1 MSAQH
6 VVRKGENRRGRAFR
20 KIPLAVAVALAF
32 AAPAWA
38 QDANPPSPG
47 KDAAAKDKDKDTRTL
62 GTVTVTAQKREE
74 NLQKVPISLQ
84 VLGSSQLEQQDVAS
98 FSDYAKLIP
107 SLSYGTAGGGVFSGP
122 GFVQVYMRGVASGGD
137 GNHSGSQPSVGMYL
151 DEQPITTIQGA
162 LDIHMYDID
171 RVEAL
176 AGPQGTL
183 YGASSQ
189 AGTVRIITKKP
200 DPSGYAAGFAVEAS
214 AIDGGGIGHVLEGF
228 VNLPMN
234 NNTAAVRLV
243 GWQKHDAGWVDNLH
257 GTRTY
262 PTSGITADNAAF
274 AKNNYNTADTAGL
287 RAAMRFNIAD
297 RWTITPQLI
306 AQKMKAHG
314 SAGIDPLVGS
324 ASAGYD
330 SSYGKT
336 AVKHFYPEF
345 SDDRWYQAA
354 MTVEGKVG
362 NFDLTYVFS
371 HLKRDVDSA
380 ADYSDYGYWYDALAG
395 YGAYFYDD
403 SGNLINPA
411 QHITARDGYKR
422 TSHEL
427 RIASPQDNR
436 LRLVAGLFWQNQSH
450 DILQNYQ
457 IDGLASVLSVSGWP
471 DTIWLTRQNR
481 SDDDRA
487 VFGQLSYDLTD
498 RLEANVGG
506 RWFHAQNALKGY
518 FGFAEGYSSQ
528 SSQAPADRYGEAG
541 CYAQYGAPSNW
552 QPYKGA
558 PCLVFDKGVKENG
571 SIYRANLTFKI
582 NDTKLLYATWSEG
595 YRPGGINR
603 RGTLPPYKSDFL
615 TNYEAGWKTSW
626 GNGSFIFN
634 GAVFREDW
642 KDFQFSYLSR
652 PERPD
657 RDPQRQPGAHQ
668 RPGDRPGLGGH
679 LQPADHRQLR
689 LVRRQADPE
698 LLRLAAP
705 GWQAGD
711 GVPGGHPGPERQRG
725 QRPAGRGRHPAA
737 DHAALQ
743 GQPQRALHLRPRPRR
758 GVLAGLVLT
767 RGQAPGG
774 HAHRRDR
781 AAGLPGCVH
790 PGRSL
795 GRLAQGQLG
804 DRRVPEER
812 VQFARADDPL
822 RRMRGTDLRLR
833 AVHRDRAAAHP
844 GHPLQPRVLSRGT
857 GTPGTVPG
865 HAQGGPPAALRVIAT
880 ASFRVQMRRRDQR
893 AAGASR
899 TGSGTLHRSIWPA
912 GWV

>member
-6 VVRKGENRRGRAFR
+6 VVRKGENRHGRAFR

-38 QDANPPSPG
+38 QDANPPSPA

-84 VLGSSQLEQQDVAS
+84 VLGSTQLEQQDVAS
-98 FSDYAKLIP
+98 FSDYAKMIP

-189 AGTVRIITKKP
+189 SGTVRIITKKP
-200 DPSGYAAGFAVEAS
+200 DPSGYAAGFAVEAN

-262 PTSGITADNAAF
+262 PTSGIVADNAAF
-274 AKNNYNTADTAGL
+274 AKNNYNTADTAGV
-287 RAAMRFNIAD
+287 RAAMRFDIND

-330 SSYGKT
+330 SSYGNT

-354 MTVEGKVG
+354 MTVEGKIG

-371 HLKRDVDSA
+371 HLNRDVDSA
-380 ADYSDYGYWYDALAG
+380 ADYSDYGYWYDSLAG
-395 YGAYFYDD
+395 YGAYFYDNN
-403 SGNLINPA
+403 GNLINPA
-411 QHITARDGYKR
+411 QHINATDRYRR

-450 DILQNYQ
+450 DILQDYQ

-471 DTIWLTRQNR
+471 NTIWLTRQDR
-481 SDDDRA
+481 TDDDRA

-498 RLEANVGG
+498 RLELNAGG
-506 RWFHAQNALKGY
+506 RWFHARNSLKGF

-528 SSQAPADRYGEAG
+528 SSQPPADRYGEAG

-558 PCLVFDKGVKENG
+558 PCMVFDKGVKENG

-582 NDTKLLYATWSEG
+582 NDTKLVYATWSEG

-603 RGTLPPYKSDFL
+603 RGTLPPYLSDFL

-642 KDFQFSYLSR
+642 KNFQFSYLGQNGLTEIRNANQARINGLETDLVWAATYNLQITGSFAWYDAKLTQNFCGWL
-652 PERPD
+652 RPD
-657 RDPQRQPGAHQ
+657 GKPETVCPAGTLDPNGNVVSGPQAAAGTQLPITPRFKGSLNARYTFDLGPGEAY
-668 RPGDRPGLGGH
+668 
-679 LQPADHRQLR
+679 
-689 LVRRQADPE
+689 
-698 LLRLAAP
+698 
-705 GWQAGD
+705 WQASFS
-711 GVPGGHPGPERQRG
+711 H
-725 QRPAGRGRHPAA
+725 AGKRRVDMRTAETALLGYLDAYTLVDLSAGWRKDSWAIDVFLKNA
-737 DHAALQ
+737 FNSRAQMTRFAECAALTC
-743 GQPQRALHLRPRPRR
+743 GYEPYTVIA
-758 GVLAGLVLT
+758 
-767 RGQAPGG
+767 
-774 HAHRRDR
+774 
-781 AAGLPGCVH
+781 
-790 PGRSL
+790 
-795 GRLAQGQLG
+795 
-804 DRRVPEER
+804 
-812 VQFARADDPL
+812 
-822 RRMRGTDLRLR
+822 
-833 AVHRDRAAAHP
+833 
-844 GHPLQPRVLSRGT
+844 QPRTLGIRFSRE
-857 GTPGTVPG
+857 
-865 HAQGGPPAALRVIAT
+865 
-880 ASFRVQMRRRDQR
+880 F
-893 AAGASR
+893 
-899 TGSGTLHRSIWPA
+899 
-912 GWV
+912 